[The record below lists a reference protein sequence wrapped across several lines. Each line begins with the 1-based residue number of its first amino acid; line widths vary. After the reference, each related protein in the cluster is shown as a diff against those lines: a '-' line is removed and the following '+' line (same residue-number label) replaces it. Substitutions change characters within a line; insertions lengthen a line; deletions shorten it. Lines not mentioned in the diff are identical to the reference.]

1 MHVNKSALNMWQH
14 LCKQYFKSLLK
25 WPSLFFHFF
34 THSMK
39 ASKQSNFILNV
50 QLIVSKDSQSGEAV
64 APARF
69 NCLRWCFGYL
79 LSLIQRVGRGCCH
92 TSMGNLDDWKKSGH
106 NWKTN
111 WGQGE
116 NCMLSLEGRR
126 STTKLIWKNMI
137 SNNLFLS
144 DHWHMPACVIES
156 LKKNH
161 FYQLWILETKT
172 MTQSFCSYPSSFS
185 KKGIS
190 AYRYVRNT
198 FFTLPLSFVF
208 F

>member
-1 MHVNKSALNMWQH
+1 M
-14 LCKQYFKSLLK
+14 
-25 WPSLFFHFF
+25 
-34 THSMK
+34 
-39 ASKQSNFILNV
+39 I
-50 QLIVSKDSQSGEAV
+50 E
-64 APARF
+64 
-69 NCLRWCFGYL
+69 
-79 LSLIQRVGRGCCH
+79 
-92 TSMGNLDDWKKSGH
+92 KKSGH

-172 MTQSFCSYPSSFS
+172 MTQSFCFYPSSCIMIWAKHVFYTS
-185 KKGIS
+185 SLIRILLGLSVMNIIASQPIRDFILKIFASDQSSNPGSFHFYLTPMLPMEAQWPPS
-190 AYRYVRNT
+190 ADPMVPWEYCIIQV
-198 FFTLPLSFVF
+198 LLVLA
-208 F
+208 